1 MLLPNSSPPVFAAPY
16 NCVMPL
22 ALVALVLVVPMFAHA
37 ETSTRCWQN
46 GATTLCETMPPP
58 AANSQPRGSQQ
69 QGSQQQG
76 SQSPKIT
83 TCWRHGAKVRCQ
95 TW

>member
-1 MLLPNSSPPVFAAPY
+1 MGKAAGEPAHPRS
-16 NCVMPL
+16 CGW
-22 ALVALVLVVPMFAHA
+22 ALVALLLMVPTLAHA

-46 GATTLCETMPPP
+46 GATTLCETMTPP
-58 AANSQPRGSQQ
+58 AKGQP
-69 QGSQQQG
+69 QG

-95 TW
+95 MW